1 MNGTINQ
8 PAKELMKIQ
17 LEYMSF
23 NMSKDNIISELVLLR
38 DRMDDAKKYDG
49 LTADKAGEV
58 ADRIQELIWRIDDH
72 NEVWR

>member
-1 MNGTINQ
+1 MKDKERTTRTI
-8 PAKELMKIQ
+8 ETR
-17 LEYMSF
+17 
-23 NMSKDNIISELVLLR
+23 MSKDKIINELVLLR

-49 LTADKAGEV
+49 LTAEKAGEV

>member
-1 MNGTINQ
+1 MTGIPSHKQ
-8 PAKELMKIQ
+8 IKIQ

-23 NMSKDNIISELVLLR
+23 NMSKDSIISELVLLR

-49 LTADKAGEV
+49 LTAKKAGEV
-58 ADRIQELIWRIDDH
+58 ADRIQELIWRIDDE

>member
-1 MNGTINQ
+1 MQTRFMR
-8 PAKELMKIQ
+8 LRTTRTTKIR
-17 LEYMSF
+17 
-23 NMSKDNIISELVLLR
+23 MSKDNIISELVLLR

-49 LTADKAGEV
+49 LTAEKAGEV

>member
-49 LTADKAGEV
+49 LTAEKAGEV

>member
-1 MNGTINQ
+1 
-8 PAKELMKIQ
+8 
-17 LEYMSF
+17 MSF

-49 LTADKAGEV
+49 LTAEKAGEV

>member
-1 MNGTINQ
+1 
-8 PAKELMKIQ
+8 MKIQ

-49 LTADKAGEV
+49 LTAEKAGEV

>member
-1 MNGTINQ
+1 MQTRFMRLRTTRTTET
-8 PAKELMKIQ
+8 K
-17 LEYMSF
+17 
-23 NMSKDNIISELVLLR
+23 MSKDNIISELVLLR

-49 LTADKAGEV
+49 LTAEKAGEV